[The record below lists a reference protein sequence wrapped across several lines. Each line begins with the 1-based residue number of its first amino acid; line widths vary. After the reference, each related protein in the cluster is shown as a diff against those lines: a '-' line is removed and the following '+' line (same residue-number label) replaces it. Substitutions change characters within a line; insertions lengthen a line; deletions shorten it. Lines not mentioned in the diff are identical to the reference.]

1 MKKKKSN
8 EKLITIFTV
17 SLFIVLSYFCL
28 NLFELFDNKKV
39 QAVSSTDNFSIP
51 TLLRNKNPI
60 NIDKII
66 DENKNINTREE
77 MIYEE
82 QDLEYSTQYI
92 NNDKLP
98 SGTIQVLQIGITGT
112 QDVITIKKFNGD
124 ELISE
129 QIVASNIKKASINK
143 IVEVGTGNR

>member
-28 NLFELFDNKKV
+28 NLFELFDNRKV

-98 SGTIQVLQIGITGT
+98 SGTIQVLQIGITGV